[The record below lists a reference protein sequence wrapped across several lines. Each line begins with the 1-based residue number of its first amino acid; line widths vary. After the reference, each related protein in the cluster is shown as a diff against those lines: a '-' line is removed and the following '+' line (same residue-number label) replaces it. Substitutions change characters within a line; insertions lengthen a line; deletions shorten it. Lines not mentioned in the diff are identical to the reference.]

1 MKSRCEFEIMQVF
14 QKRQDGSVDFY
25 RNWAL
30 YASGFGDL
38 DGEFWLGNE
47 DIHAITNASGKT
59 YELRV
64 DLDDGTETR
73 VALYNSFKIY
83 GSQDKYQIQLGS
95 YDTTASNAGEKTVI
109 SKCWY
114 YIHYMVTF
122 VHIFDI
128 ISN

>member
-1 MKSRCEFEIMQVF
+1 MCAFHRYVSDIPQVF
-14 QKRQDGSVDFY
+14 QRRHDGSVDFY
-25 RNWAL
+25 RIWAD
-30 YASGFGDL
+30 YAAGFGDL

-47 DIHAITNASGKT
+47 DIHAITNTTVKT

-95 YDTTASNAGEKTVI
+95 YDTTASNAGEKTQLFKSV
-109 SKCWY
+109 
-114 YIHYMVTF
+114 
-122 VHIFDI
+122 DI
-128 ISN
+128 ISITWSLFSHF